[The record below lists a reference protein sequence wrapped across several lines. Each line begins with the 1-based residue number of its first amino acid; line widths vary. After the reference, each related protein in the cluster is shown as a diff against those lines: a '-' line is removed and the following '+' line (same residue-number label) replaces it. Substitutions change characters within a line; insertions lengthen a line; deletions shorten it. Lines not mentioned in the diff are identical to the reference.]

1 VIVAA
6 FAALLLPVTVGAD
19 PLTLTASVGP
29 EFDISL
35 TNADGSPV
43 KHLDVGTYVVQ
54 VTDQSGIHDFAIEGP
69 GVKVTSGLEFVGT
82 ATWSLTFVNG
92 SYRFFCTPHHGV
104 MHGSFDVGTGV
115 EAKPQA
121 LSASVGPGAKIS
133 LARTA
138 QAGKTTITV
147 RDLSAKDNFHLRG
160 PGVNSKTG
168 VAFKGTVKWTVSL
181 KAGAYTYRSDAH
193 PALHGALRVS

>member
-54 VTDQSGIHDFAIEGP
+54 VTDQADNHDFAIEGP
-69 GVKVTSGLEFVGT
+69 GVKVTSGIEFVGK
-82 ATWSLTFVNG
+82 ATWSLTFRNG
-92 SYRFFCTPHHGV
+92 SYRFFCAPHHGG

-115 EAKPQA
+115 EAKPKVA
-121 LSASVGPGAKIS
+121 PKPKAKP
-133 LARTA
+133 
-138 QAGKTTITV
+138 KT
-147 RDLSAKDNFHLRG
+147 KKKPKPKN
-160 PGVNSKTG
+160 
-168 VAFKGTVKWTVSL
+168 
-181 KAGAYTYRSDAH
+181 RSF
-193 PALHGALRVS
+193 